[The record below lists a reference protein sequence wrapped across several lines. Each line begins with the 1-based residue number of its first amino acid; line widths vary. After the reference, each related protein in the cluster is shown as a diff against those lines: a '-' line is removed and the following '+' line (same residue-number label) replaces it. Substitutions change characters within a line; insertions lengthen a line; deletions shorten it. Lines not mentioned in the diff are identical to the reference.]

1 MGQKLRSSNGGSNSS
16 LFSDVK
22 RYGDDQ
28 YSDPGLLT
36 QQISRVQGPLPQ
48 CLSPD
53 SGKMCR
59 EGHSFLVFF
68 LLEHMTKIRLSGL
81 LIFVLF
87 V

>member
-1 MGQKLRSSNGGSNSS
+1 MVAQTVVFS
-16 LFSDVK
+16 LMSRDMEMTSIQTLDFLPS
-22 RYGDDQ
+22 RF
-28 YSDPGLLT
+28 PGMT
-36 QQISRVQGPLPQ
+36 WVQGPLPQ

-68 LLEHMTKIRLSGL
+68 LLEHMTKISLSGL